1 MHGLVGIGRRHEDH
15 RQQITGKVRPIDGC
29 VPMFILSKSYLGM
42 LLYAMTRARRFF
54 PRNPEQAKGATSFSM

>member
-1 MHGLVGIGRRHEDH
+1 
-15 RQQITGKVRPIDGC
+15 
-29 VPMFILSKSYLGM
+29 MFILSKSYLGM